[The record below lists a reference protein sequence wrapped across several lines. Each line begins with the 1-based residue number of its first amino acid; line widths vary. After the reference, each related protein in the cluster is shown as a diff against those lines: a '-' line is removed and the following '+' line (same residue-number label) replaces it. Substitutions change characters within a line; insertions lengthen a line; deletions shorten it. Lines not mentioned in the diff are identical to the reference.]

1 MMDDI
6 LDFGFTHM
14 VDNGRLSMWMPV
26 ANDEDMEI
34 PIPSHPAMELVAMSI
49 QQFNKCTFRLE
60 TIMWISM
67 MLTISRRGPQ
77 THHLPPRSRSSSGPR
92 STSKPREA

>member
-49 QQFNKCTFRLE
+49 QQFNKCTF
-60 TIMWISM
+60 
-67 MLTISRRGPQ
+67 
-77 THHLPPRSRSSSGPR
+77 
-92 STSKPREA
+92 